1 MFYFWWNAFLGGIL
15 FVIGGSD
22 LRELCQSDEQCQVM
36 SNNSGCKF
44 DRGIGICT
52 CQEGYEEVTTTKGKY
67 CLLGTWEQV
76 VVSRSKE
83 KVSKVSLVVIV
94 VLIGVVIVLSVFT
107 IWMCGMCN
115 FISRI
120 TISSS
125 IMASMNQLET
135 NKSVI

>member
-67 CLLGTWEQV
+67 CLLGNLNT
-76 VVSRSKE
+76 RSCWYCRLIFLPDANVKM
-83 KVSKVSLVVIV
+83 KLFSPTSSLLTIFVPLFLY
-94 VLIGVVIVLSVFT
+94 VL
-107 IWMCGMCN
+107 
-115 FISRI
+115 
-120 TISSS
+120 
-125 IMASMNQLET
+125 
-135 NKSVI
+135 